1 MSITTL
7 LAMGMGASIL
17 ITIGFGGLH
26 FETRKRLEEL
36 EGALKRCD
44 SELTDHKRE
53 IRILNERAEQ
63 ESDKITIVCE
73 PDNTT
78 APDYGH
84 F

>member
-44 SELTDHKRE
+44 SELTDHKRK
-53 IRILNERAEQ
+53 IRILNERADQ
-63 ESDKITIVCE
+63 ESDKITIVYE
-73 PDNTT
+73 PDNTQ

>member
-7 LAMGMGASIL
+7 LAIGMGASIL

-36 EGALKRCD
+36 EGAIKRCD
-44 SELTDHKRE
+44 SELTNHKRE
-53 IRILNERAEQ
+53 IRTLKNNADQ
-63 ESDKITIVCE
+63 QVDKIVIVHE